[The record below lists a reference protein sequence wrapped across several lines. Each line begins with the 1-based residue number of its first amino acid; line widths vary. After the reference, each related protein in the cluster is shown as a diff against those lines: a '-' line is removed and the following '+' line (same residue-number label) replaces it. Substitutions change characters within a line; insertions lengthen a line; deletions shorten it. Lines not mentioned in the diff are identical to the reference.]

1 VVFDVQKYT
10 AVQNLVRRNPWSM
23 NIDDPALAHRFKLQT
38 LDVQREKS
46 LPLFRFFAD
55 YQRKG
60 ILPSLFNSVIL
71 DPPKK
76 KVMLYIYSKYFLEN
90 LAGTIMTTFLVCV
103 ACVCACVCA
112 VCLTIIGVDVGVV
125 MNCRVDEEGRC
136 GGSLHAAWRTLAL
149 VLPVPGGARA
159 DVRGHPQV

>member
-1 VVFDVQKYT
+1 MSQEALDLGAERVVAFEVPTTTQTTKRWRPLSPAHFDGAVVFDVQKYT

-60 ILPSLFNSVIL
+60 VMPSLFNSVIL

-103 ACVCACVCA
+103 VCACV
-112 VCLTIIGVDVGVV
+112 
-125 MNCRVDEEGRC
+125 RV
-136 GGSLHAAWRTLAL
+136 
-149 VLPVPGGARA
+149 RA
-159 DVRGHPQV
+159 

>member
-1 VVFDVQKYT
+1 MVFDVQKYT

-23 NIDDPALAHRFKLQT
+23 NIDDPSLAHRFKLQT

-60 ILPSLFNSVIL
+60 ILPSLFNSVII

-90 LAGTIMTTFLVCV
+90 LAGTITTIPCASCACAFCVCV
-103 ACVCACVCA
+103 VVCMCVCVWYH
-112 VCLTIIGVDVGVV
+112 DQPS
-125 MNCRVDEEGRC
+125 RR
-136 GGSLHAAWRTLAL
+136 
-149 VLPVPGGARA
+149 
-159 DVRGHPQV
+159 